1 MMSAPIPSIAN
12 VSSATVQ
19 VKRSRPSMVV
29 ALRASASVIRSC
41 TEMRRPNAT
50 MMSDEMVM

>member
-19 VKRSRPSMVV
+19 VKRSRPSIVV
-29 ALRASASVIRSC
+29 ALRASAKVTRSC